1 MATTAPMSG
10 RKAQAARNDKVILEA
25 ARAVFV
31 DDPKAPISAVAERAG
46 VGISAL
52 YRRYASKEDLLR
64 KLCHDGL
71 LLYVSVAEKA
81 LAAGDAGGAPW
92 EVFAQ
97 FMRDAVAAETTSLT
111 QALAGTFT
119 PTPELFADATRAN
132 ELSIELLRRTKAAEV
147 IRDDVTN
154 GDLGLLIEQL
164 NTVHLGGE
172 ERTRELRQ
180 RYLELI
186 LQALQAPASS
196 DLPGQAPSDAE
207 LGSRWAPADNPGFQ
221 PPGGEWL

>member
-1 MATTAPMSG
+1 MATTSQQAPLSG

-25 ARAVFV
+25 ARAVFI
-31 DDPKAPISAVAERAG
+31 DDPKAPIAAVAERAG

-52 YRRYASKEDLLR
+52 YRRYPSKEDLLR

-71 LLYVSVAEKA
+71 LTYISVVEKA
-81 LAAGDAGGAPW
+81 LADDGDVW
-92 EVFAQ
+92 ESFAQ

-132 ELSIELLRRTKAAEV
+132 ELSVELLERTKGAGV
-147 IRDDVTN
+147 LRDDVSN

-164 NTVHLGGE
+164 TAVHIGDE
-172 ERTRELRQ
+172 ARTRQLRQ
-180 RYLELI
+180 RYLALI
-186 LQALQAPASS
+186 LEGLRAPGESE
-196 DLPGQAPSDAE
+196 LPGTPPSDAE
-207 LGSRWAPADNPGFQ
+207 LGARWAPADNPAFA
-221 PPGGEWL
+221 PPGGEWR

>member
-25 ARAVFV
+25 ARAVFI
-31 DDPKAPISAVAERAG
+31 DDPKAPIAAVADRAG

-52 YRRYASKEDLLR
+52 YRRYPSKEDLLR

-71 LLYVSVAEKA
+71 LTYISVVEKA
-81 LAAGDAGGAPW
+81 LESESDAW
-92 EVFAQ
+92 EAFAQ

-132 ELSIELLRRTKAAEV
+132 ELSIELLERTRAAGA
-147 IRDDVTN
+147 IRDDVSN

-164 NTVHLGGE
+164 TAVQIGDE
-172 ERTRELRQ
+172 TRTQQLRQ
-180 RYLELI
+180 RYL
-186 LQALQAPASS
+186 ALMLEALRAPAESE
-196 DLPGQAPSDAE
+196 LPGPAPTDAE
-207 LGSRWAPADNPGFQ
+207 LGARWAPADNPDFT
-221 PPGGEWL
+221 PPGGEWV